1 MKKKHPIRKVFII
14 LILAA
19 IVIIPAYIIIV
30 DYVNNL
36 PKLKYSFS
44 TKTTQNIVSYPD
56 ANFAVISDLHY
67 YDNSLGTTGK
77 AFEQTLNSD
86 RKLIKDS
93 ADLIKFAIDNILKSG
108 VKFVFVT
115 GDLTKDGELIN
126 HMQVSAQLSRL
137 TQGGIKVYVVPGNHD
152 INNPDSVKYVGDK
165 TEPISNVSALQFAD
179 IYKDDGFDSAIIRDT
194 SSLSYVAEPENG
206 LWVVAL
212 DTCRYSDNVAGSE
225 EIVAGRLTQSEETWL
240 EGVLKQANAKKK
252 AVIVL
257 EHHGLVEHWAGQ
269 NKLHSNYLVQDY
281 KYINE
286 LLSSYNV
293 RLAFTGHYHAQDIT
307 LANHDSNGFIYDIE
321 TGSLVTPQCPI
332 RYCTISDNK
341 ITIKTDDILTKLHP
355 NTDFAAKGN
364 AFVKKSVVSLA
375 YNTLRKYYVSEAD
388 SNYIADY
395 VGAAFIAHYN
405 GDENIKNRPSFDENK
420 LNIWG
425 RIVYSM
431 EKYVIDGLWQDL
443 PPADNNVTLDLSKA

>member
-1 MKKKHPIRKVFII
+1 MKKKHPIKKAFII
-14 LILAA
+14 IILAA
-19 IVIIPAYIIIV
+19 IILIPAYIIISG
-30 DYVNNL
+30 YVNNL

-77 AFEQTLNSD
+77 AFDKTLNSD
-86 RKLIKDS
+86 RKLLKDS
-93 ADLIKFAIDNILKSG
+93 ADLLKFAIDNILNSG
-108 VKFVFVT
+108 VKFVLVA

-126 HMQVSAQLSRL
+126 HMQVSAQLARL
-137 TQGGIKVYVVPGNHD
+137 TQKGIKVYVVPGNHD
-152 INNPDSVKYVGDK
+152 VNNPGAVKYVGDN
-165 TEPISNVSALQFAD
+165 TVPISNISASQFED
-179 IYKDDGFDSAIIRDT
+179 IYKDDGFNSAIMRDT
-194 SSLSYVAEPENG
+194 NSLSYVAEPENG

-212 DTCRYSDNVAGSE
+212 DTCRYSDNVVGSE
-225 EIVAGRLTQSEETWL
+225 EIVSGRITQSEETWL
-240 EGVLKQANAKKK
+240 EGVLKQANSKKK

-257 EHHGLVEHWAGQ
+257 EHHGLVEHWVGQ
-269 NKLHSNYLVQDY
+269 SKFHPQYLVQDY

-286 LLSSYNV
+286 LLSSYDV

-355 NTDFAAKGN
+355 NTDFADKAN
-364 AFVKKSVVSLA
+364 AFVKNSVVSTA
-375 YNTLRKYYVSEAD
+375 YDTLRKYYISEAD
-388 SNYIADY
+388 SKYISNY
-395 VGAAFIAHYN
+395 VGASFIAHYN
-405 GDENIKNRPSFDENK
+405 GDENIKDRPVFDENK
-420 LNIWG
+420 LNLWG
-425 RIVYSM
+425 RVVYSM

-443 PPADNNVTLDLSKA
+443 PPADNNVILDLAKA